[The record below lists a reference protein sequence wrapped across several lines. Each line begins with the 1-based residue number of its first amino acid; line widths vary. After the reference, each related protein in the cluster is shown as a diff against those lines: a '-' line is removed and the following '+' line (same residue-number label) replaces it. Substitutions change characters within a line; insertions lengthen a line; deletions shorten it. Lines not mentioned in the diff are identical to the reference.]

1 MPFDDLWAGLMDA
14 CEQGLVSMKSD
25 GPLRLFSYTNKCAF
39 DKAWTPFSLMARGL
53 ILDAEAKQVVAT
65 PFTKFFNFSESMV
78 PNQPMEPLPDEPF
91 EVTIKCDGSLG
102 IVFFHGGRWRVATKG
117 SFNSEQAKW
126 AERWLNEDRGQDY
139 LDVLEPRHT
148 YLFEIVYPQNRIVV
162 SYDYE
167 GMVLLSAYTD
177 CGYEYPRQELF
188 ELARDAGERMVPI
201 VECQRIEEL
210 LGIAKTLSGNEE
222 GFVVRFQSGRRIK
235 IKGDEYVRIHRLV
248 SRVTPLGV
256 FDLLVAGD
264 DINAVAM
271 ALPEEFRRD
280 LYAIQR
286 ILKGQMQDLIDEIET
301 AVAKTA
307 DMTDKELGLWLRDQV
322 EIPNQVAR
330 WIFPWRKTDM
340 RSGSAQDKK
349 LWTSIRPTGN
359 VLDGY
364 MPSSAMNRFSEE
376 LS

>member
-25 GPLRLFSYTNKCAF
+25 GPLRLFAYTNRCAF
-39 DKAWTPFSLMARGL
+39 DKAWTPFSRIARGL
-53 ILDAEAKQVVAT
+53 ILDVEAKRVASLV
-65 PFTKFFNFSESMV
+65 PTKFFNYLEGMA
-78 PNQPMEPLPDEPF
+78 PGTPADPLPDESF
-91 EVTIKCDGSLG
+91 EVTVKADGSM
-102 IVFFHGGRWRVATKG
+102 IQVFYHDGEWRTATRG
-117 SFNSEQAKW
+117 SFNSTQAQW
-126 AERWLNEDRGQDY
+126 AKEWLYRNAN
-139 LDVLEPRHT
+139 LLELVPGHT
-148 YLFEIVYPQNRIVV
+148 YIAEAIYAANRIVV
-162 SYDYE
+162 SYDFE
-167 GMVLLSAYTD
+167 GLVLLMAYNQH
-177 CGYEYPRQELF
+177 GHEYSRGDMERLSF
-188 ELARDAGERMVPI
+188 DANVQL
-201 VECQRIEEL
+201 VESKAYNRIEDL
-210 LGIAKTLSGNEE
+210 LEVAKTLSGNEE

-280 LYAIQR
+280 LYAIQG
-286 ILKGQMQDLIDEIET
+286 ILKRQMQDLIDEIET

-307 DMTDKELGLWLRDQV
+307 DMTDKELGLWLRDQS

-340 RSGSAQDKK
+340 RVDSAQDKK
-349 LWTSIRPTGN
+349 LWTTIRPTGN

-364 MPSSAMNRFSEE
+364 TPSSAMNRFSEE
-376 LS
+376 LG